1 MKTNNKN
8 IISEELFAAFE
19 EGKTNAE
26 ETMRV
31 INALAGDED
40 LQKEYIISK
49 QLDAMM
55 GFDEEQIDILP
66 INAMA
71 AECANNL
78 CDFQCEQYV
87 LNRRNISYDSTDLS
101 EEAKSNRWLYDKGTP
116 LHSVGRL
123 LEQRDL
129 IVLRR
134 YGAEV
139 EDLKR
144 AIDANQ
150 DIITIVNN
158 NTLTGVVSDNIAYH
172 AVVVE
177 RITDKEVELYNPAIG
192 EESVLYPRDKFESAW
207 KEAKSYTARVKGKDF
222 DYNPHPID
230 LDDVE
235 LSTDL
240 LDLREAIAENAHEV
254 WADQRQEEGWIY
266 GPMRDDQRKLH
277 PDMLPYTQLPESEK
291 EYDRR
296 MAFDT
301 IKLMKKLGYDI
312 IKHEDTSVHMELLRK
327 LQHED
332 SARVCECGATIF
344 PDQIYCS
351 HCGEKL
357 DWKKFV

>member
-1 MKTNNKN
+1 METNNKN

-19 EGKTNAE
+19 EGKTNTE
-26 ETMRV
+26 ETIRV
-31 INALAGDED
+31 INALAGNEN

-55 GFDEEQIDILP
+55 GLDEEQIEILP
-66 INAMA
+66 INAMI
-71 AECANNL
+71 AECDNNL
-78 CDFQCEQYV
+78 CDFQCEQYI
-87 LNRRNISYDSTDLS
+87 LNRRKISYESTDLS
-101 EEAKSNRWLYDKGTP
+101 EEAKSNKWLYDKGTP

-129 IVLRR
+129 IVLRC
-134 YGAEV
+134 YGAEMK
-139 EDLKR
+139 DLKR

-150 DIITIVNN
+150 DVIAIVNN
-158 NTLTGVVSDNIAYH
+158 NTLTGNSSDNIAYH
-172 AVVVE
+172 AVVVK
-177 RITDKEVELYNPAIG
+177 RITDKEVELYNPYIG
-192 EESVLYPRDKFESAW
+192 EETVLYPRDKFESAW
-207 KEAKSYTARVKGKDF
+207 KEAKSYMARVKGKDF

-235 LSTDL
+235 LNTDL

-254 WADQRQEEGWIY
+254 WADQRQEEGWTY
-266 GPMRDDQRKLH
+266 GPMRDDQKKLH

-312 IKHEDTSVHMELLRK
+312 IKHEDTPAHTELIRK
-327 LQHED
+327 LQNED

-351 HCGEKL
+351 HCGKKL
-357 DWKKFV
+357 EWKTFI